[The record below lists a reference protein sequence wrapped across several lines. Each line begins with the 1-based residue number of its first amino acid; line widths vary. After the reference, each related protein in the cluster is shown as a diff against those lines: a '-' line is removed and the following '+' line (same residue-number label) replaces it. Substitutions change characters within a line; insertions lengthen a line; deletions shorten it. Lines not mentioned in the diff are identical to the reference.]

1 MFEKC
6 EFCEK
11 MRLWQCEF
19 CQKWGFENVNF
30 VKNEI
35 LEMWILSNTQCE
47 FSYKL
52 GTFAPVWTEAS
63 RFYSKHRFLFHFM
76 YSFGHNKN
84 VERWYCSGG
93 KILWI
98 SFLILKIV
106 LGLLRWDDPEEVV
119 ISADPPRSFTKMM
132 VKVQKALNIMET

>member
-1 MFEKC
+1 MEINK
-6 EFCEK
+6 
-11 MRLWQCEF
+11 
-19 CQKWGFENVNF
+19 QKRSRGESW
-30 VKNEI
+30 EI
-35 LEMWILSNTQCE
+35 KWHD
-47 FSYKL
+47 
-52 GTFAPVWTEAS
+52 WTEAS
-63 RFYSKHRFLFHFM
+63 RFYSM

-106 LGLLRWDDPEEVV
+106 LGLLCWDDPEEVV